1 MGAELL
7 ALPPLTALR
16 NTILMHFGRW
26 LNLLCLSFLLGGCAS
41 VSPTSTP
48 ATLDHVLAD
57 PALNGATVS
66 LMVRDARSGTTL
78 YQHNPRS
85 RLIPASNL
93 KLLTTAAAMD
103 VLGPQYRFSTQL
115 LSNGTRQGERLTGNL
130 YLRGLGDPT
139 TQFADY
145 QALAAQLASQGVRQ
159 VQGDLVFDDTFFDA
173 ERLGVD
179 WAHDDESTYYGA
191 QISALTV
198 SPNTDFDAGTLLITA
213 TAPIAPGQP
222 VNVVVSPATDY
233 VQLSNRAVSGAGNSY
248 AITRQHGTNL
258 LQLTG
263 ALAPGKQSR
272 QWVSVWE
279 PTQLVAN
286 LFEQALAQQGIQ
298 VLGRRVIGGASPATA
313 TVLAEHQ
320 SAPLQDLI
328 APLLKLSNNNM
339 SEALLKAMGRKTA
352 NAGTAAAGVAAVAAF
367 MQRQGLD
374 PATLRQ
380 VDGSGLSRRNL
391 VSSQHLTDLL
401 LATAKQPWFGAW
413 YAALPIAGNADR
425 MTGGS
430 LRYRLRGTAA
440 QNNLHAKTGSM
451 AGVSSLSGY
460 ITDAEGRRLVFSMI
474 SNNYV
479 SDAAPV
485 RALEN
490 RVALA
495 LTQWRD

>member
-1 MGAELL
+1 
-7 ALPPLTALR
+7 
-16 NTILMHFGRW
+16 MHFGRW
-26 LNLLCLSFLLGGCAS
+26 LHLLGLIFLLGGCAS
-41 VSPTSTP
+41 VSQPSTP
-48 ATLDHVLAD
+48 TTLERLLAD

-66 LMVRDARSGTTL
+66 LMVRDARSGSTL
-78 YQHNPRS
+78 YQHNPRT

-103 VLGPQYRFSTQL
+103 VLGPQYRFATQL
-115 LSNGTRQGERLTGNL
+115 LSNGPQQGEHLTGNL

-159 VQGDLVFDDTFFDA
+159 VRGDLVFDDSFFDA

-179 WAHDDESTYYGA
+179 WAQDDESTYYGA

-198 SPNTDFDAGTLLITA
+198 SPNADFDAGTLIVTA
-213 TAPIAPGQP
+213 KAPVIAGQP
-222 VNVVVSPATDY
+222 VTVSLSPPTDY
-233 VQLSNRAVSGAGNSY
+233 VQLSNHAVSGPGDSY
-248 AITRQHGTNL
+248 GITRQHGTNL

-263 ALAPGKQSR
+263 TLAPGKQSR

-279 PTQLVAN
+279 PTQLVAT
-286 LFEQALAQQGIQ
+286 LFEQALAQQGIE
-298 VLGRRVIGGASPATA
+298 VLGRRVIGGASPGTA
-313 TVLAEHQ
+313 RVLAEHQ
-320 SAPLQDLI
+320 SAPLQALI
-328 APLLKLSNNNM
+328 TPLLKLSNNNM
-339 SEALLKAMGRKTA
+339 SEALLKAMGRKTV
-352 NAGTAAAGVAAVAAF
+352 NAGTAQAGAAAVAAF
-367 MQRQGLD
+367 MRRQGLD
-374 PATLRQ
+374 PATLVQ

-391 VSSQHLTDLL
+391 VSSQNLTDLL
-401 LATAKQPWFGAW
+401 LATARQPWFDAW
-413 YAALPIAGNADR
+413 YSALPIAGNTDR

-440 QNNLHAKTGSM
+440 ENNLHAKTGSM

-460 ITDAEGRRLVFSMI
+460 ITDAQGRRLVFSMI
-474 SNNYV
+474 SNNYL
-479 SDAAPV
+479 SDAAPI

-495 LTQWRD
+495 LTQWHD

>member
-1 MGAELL
+1 
-7 ALPPLTALR
+7 
-16 NTILMHFGRW
+16 MHFGRW
-26 LNLLCLSFLLGGCAS
+26 LHLLGLIFLLGGCAS
-41 VSPTSTP
+41 VSQPSTP
-48 ATLDHVLAD
+48 TTLERLLAD

-66 LMVRDARSGTTL
+66 LMVRDARSGSTL
-78 YQHNPRS
+78 YQHNPRT

-103 VLGPQYRFSTQL
+103 VLGPQYRFATQL
-115 LSNGTRQGERLTGNL
+115 LSNGPQQGERLTGNL

-159 VQGDLVFDDTFFDA
+159 VQGDLVFDDSFFDA

-179 WAHDDESTYYGA
+179 WAQDDESTYYGA

-198 SPNTDFDAGTLLITA
+198 SPNADFDAGTLIVTA
-213 TAPIAPGQP
+213 KAPVIAGQP
-222 VNVVVSPATDY
+222 VTVSLSPPTDY
-233 VQLSNRAVSGAGNSY
+233 VKLSNHAVSGPGDSY
-248 AITRQHGTNL
+248 GITRQHGTNL

-263 ALAPGKQSR
+263 TLAPGKQSR

-279 PTQLVAN
+279 PTQLVAT
-286 LFEQALAQQGIQ
+286 LFEQALAQQGIE
-298 VLGRRVIGGASPATA
+298 VLGRRVIGGASPGAA
-313 TVLAEHQ
+313 RVLAEHQ
-320 SAPLQDLI
+320 SAPLQALI
-328 APLLKLSNNNM
+328 TPLLKLSNNNM
-339 SEALLKAMGRKTA
+339 SEALLKAMGRKTV
-352 NAGTAAAGVAAVAAF
+352 NAGTAQAGAAAVAAF
-367 MQRQGLD
+367 MRRQGLD
-374 PATLRQ
+374 PATLVQ

-391 VSSQHLTDLL
+391 VSSQNLTDLL
-401 LATAKQPWFGAW
+401 LATARQPWFDAW
-413 YAALPIAGNADR
+413 YSALPIAGNTDR

-440 QNNLHAKTGSM
+440 ENNLHAKTGSM

-460 ITDAEGRRLVFSMI
+460 ITDAHGRRLVFSMI
-474 SNNYV
+474 SNNYL
-479 SDAAPV
+479 SDAAPI

-495 LTQWRD
+495 LTQWHD

>member
-1 MGAELL
+1 M
-7 ALPPLTALR
+7 
-16 NTILMHFGRW
+16 
-26 LNLLCLSFLLGGCAS
+26 
-41 VSPTSTP
+41 
-48 ATLDHVLAD
+48 AD
-57 PALNGATVS
+57 PVLNGATVS
-66 LMVRDARSGTTL
+66 VMVRDARSGSTL
-78 YQHNPRS
+78 YQHNPRT

-103 VLGPQYRFSTQL
+103 VLGPHYRFSTQL
-115 LSNGTRQGERLTGNL
+115 LSNGTQQGERLAGNL

-159 VQGDLVFDDTFFDA
+159 VQGDLVFDDTWFDA

-179 WAHDDESTYYGA
+179 WAQDDESTYYGA

-198 SPNTDFDAGTLLITA
+198 SPNTDFDAGTLLVTA
-213 TAPIAPGQP
+213 KAPVALGQP
-222 VNVVVSPATDY
+222 VNVVVSPSTDY
-233 VQLSNRAVSGAGNSY
+233 VQLSNRAISGPGNSY

-258 LQLTG
+258 LQLSG

-286 LFEQALAQQGIQ
+286 LFEQALVQQGIQ

-328 APLLKLSNNNM
+328 TPLLKLSNNNM

-374 PATLRQ
+374 PATLNQ

-391 VSSQHLTDLL
+391 VSAQNLTDLL
-401 LATAKQPWFGAW
+401 LAASKQPWFDAW
-413 YAALPIAGNADR
+413 YSALPIAGNADR

-440 QNNLHAKTGSM
+440 ENNLHAKTGSM

-479 SDAAPV
+479 SDAAPI

-490 RVALA
+490 RLALA
-495 LTQWRD
+495 LAQWHD

>member
-1 MGAELL
+1 
-7 ALPPLTALR
+7 
-16 NTILMHFGRW
+16 
-26 LNLLCLSFLLGGCAS
+26 
-41 VSPTSTP
+41 
-48 ATLDHVLAD
+48 
-57 PALNGATVS
+57 
-66 LMVRDARSGTTL
+66 MVRDARSGSTL
-78 YQHNPRS
+78 YQHNPRT
-85 RLIPASNL
+85 RLVPASNL

-115 LSNGTRQGERLTGNL
+115 LSDGPQQGERLTGNL

-139 TQFADY
+139 TQFSDY

-159 VQGDLVFDDTFFDA
+159 VQGDLVFDDTWFDA

-179 WAHDDESTYYGA
+179 WAQDDESTYYGA

-198 SPNTDFDAGTLLITA
+198 SPNTDFDAGTLIVTA
-213 TAPIAPGQP
+213 KASVISGQP
-222 VNVVVSPATDY
+222 VTVSISPPTDY
-233 VQLSNRAVSGAGNSY
+233 VQLSNRAISGPGNSY
-248 AITRQHGTNL
+248 GITRQHGTNV

-298 VLGRRVIGGASPATA
+298 VMGRRVIGGASPATA
-313 TVLAEHQ
+313 RVLAEHQ
-320 SAPLQDLI
+320 SAPLQALI
-328 APLLKLSNNNM
+328 TPLLKLSNNNM

-352 NAGTAAAGVAAVAAF
+352 NAGTAQAGVAAVAAF
-367 MQRQGLD
+367 MKRQGMH
-374 PATLRQ
+374 PSTLVQ

-391 VSSQHLTDLL
+391 VSSQNLTDLL
-401 LATAKQPWFGAW
+401 LATAKQPWFEAW
-413 YAALPIAGNADR
+413 YSALPIAGNADR

-440 QNNLHAKTGSM
+440 ENNLHGKTGSM

-479 SDAAPV
+479 SDAAPI

-490 RVALA
+490 RVVQA
-495 LTQWRD
+495 LTQWHD

>member
-1 MGAELL
+1 
-7 ALPPLTALR
+7 
-16 NTILMHFGRW
+16 MHFGRW
-26 LNLLCLSFLLGGCAS
+26 LHLLCLSFLLGGCAS

-48 ATLDHVLAD
+48 ATLEQLLAD

-66 LMVRDARSGTTL
+66 LMVRDARSGSTL
-78 YQHNPRS
+78 YQHNSRT

-115 LSNGTRQGERLTGNL
+115 LSNGTLQGERLTGNL
-130 YLRGLGDPT
+130 YLKGLGDPT

-145 QALAAQLASQGVRQ
+145 QALAAQLAAQGVRQ

-198 SPNTDFDAGTLLITA
+198 SPNTDFDAGTLLVTA
-213 TAPIAPGQP
+213 KAPSGVGQP
-222 VNVVVSPATDY
+222 VSVVVSPSTDY
-233 VQLSNRAVSGAGNSY
+233 VQLSNRAVSGPGNNY
-248 AITRQHGTNL
+248 GITRQHGTNL

-263 ALAPGKQSR
+263 TLAPGKQSR

-286 LFEQALAQQGIQ
+286 LFEQRCEQCLQRRRLMLGQHPGRDRACATDHTPPQHLNALLRQ
-298 VLGRRVIGGASPATA
+298 R
-313 TVLAEHQ
+313 
-320 SAPLQDLI
+320 
-328 APLLKLSNNNM
+328 LLKLSNNNM
-339 SEALLKAMGRKTA
+339 SEAFLKAMGRKA
-352 NAGTAAAGVAAVAAF
+352 SNAGTAQAGVAAVADF
-367 MQRQGLD
+367 MRRQGLD
-374 PATLRQ
+374 PMTLSQ

-391 VSSQHLTDLL
+391 VSSQNLTDLL
-401 LATAKQPWFGAW
+401 LATAKQPWFEAW
-413 YAALPIAGNADR
+413 YNALPIAGNTDR
-425 MTGGS
+425 ISGGS
-430 LRYRLRGTAA
+430 LRYRLRGTPAE
-440 QNNLHAKTGSM
+440 NNLHAKTGSM

-460 ITDAEGRRLVFSMI
+460 ITDAQGRRLVFSMI
-474 SNNYV
+474 SNNYL
-479 SDAAPV
+479 STAAPI

-495 LTQWRD
+495 LVQWHD

>member
-1 MGAELL
+1 
-7 ALPPLTALR
+7 
-16 NTILMHFGRW
+16 MHFGRW
-26 LNLLCLSFLLGGCAS
+26 LHLLCLSILLGGCAS
-41 VSPTSTP
+41 VSQPSTSS
-48 ATLDHVLAD
+48 TLDRLLAD

-66 LMVRDARSGTTL
+66 VMVRDARSGGTL
-78 YQHNPRS
+78 YQHNPRT

-103 VLGPQYRFSTQL
+103 VLGPQYRFATQL
-115 LSNGTRQGERLTGNL
+115 LSNGPQQGERLTGNL

-159 VQGDLVFDDTFFDA
+159 VQGDLVFDDSFFDA

-179 WAHDDESTYYGA
+179 WAQDDESTYYGA

-198 SPNTDFDAGTLLITA
+198 SPNADFDAGTLIVTA
-213 TAPIAPGQP
+213 KAPVIAGQP
-222 VNVVVSPATDY
+222 VTVSLSPPTDY
-233 VQLSNRAVSGAGNSY
+233 VQLSNRAVSGPGNSY
-248 AITRQHGTNL
+248 GITRQHGTNL

-263 ALAPGKQSR
+263 TLAPGKQSR

-279 PTQLVAN
+279 PTQLVAH
-286 LFEQALAQQGIQ
+286 LFEQALAQQGIE
-298 VLGRRVIGGASPATA
+298 VLGRRVIGGASPGTA
-313 TVLAEHQ
+313 RVLAEHQ
-320 SAPLQDLI
+320 SAPLQALI
-328 APLLKLSNNNM
+328 TPLLKLSNNNM

-374 PATLRQ
+374 PATLSQ

-391 VSSQHLTDLL
+391 VSAQNLADLL
-401 LATAKQPWFGAW
+401 LVSARQPWFDAW
-413 YAALPIAGNADR
+413 YNALPIAGNADR

-440 QNNLHAKTGSM
+440 ENNLHAKTGSM
-451 AGVSSLSGY
+451 GGVSSLSGY
-460 ITDAEGRRLVFSMI
+460 LTDAGGRKLVFSMLT
-474 SNNYV
+474 NNYV
-479 SDAAPV
+479 VAGAQV
-485 RALEN
+485 KALED
-490 RVALA
+490 RVAVALA
-495 LTQWRD
+495 RSDE

>member
-1 MGAELL
+1 
-7 ALPPLTALR
+7 
-16 NTILMHFGRW
+16 MHFGRW
-26 LNLLCLSFLLGGCAS
+26 LHPLTLLAGLSLLLGGCAS
-41 VSPTSTP
+41 VSQTSM
-48 ATLDHVLAD
+48 ATLDHLLAD

-66 LMVRDARSGTTL
+66 LMVRDARSGSTL
-78 YQHNPRS
+78 YQHNPRT

-103 VLGPQYRFSTQL
+103 VLGPQYRFATQL
-115 LSNGTRQGERLTGNL
+115 LSNGAQQGDRLTGNL

-139 TQFADY
+139 MQFADY
-145 QALAAQLASQGVRQ
+145 QALAAQLASLGVRQ
-159 VQGDLVFDDTFFDA
+159 VQGDLVVDDTWFDA

-179 WAHDDESTYYGA
+179 WAQDDESTYYGA

-198 SPNTDFDAGTLLITA
+198 SPNADFDAGTLLVTA
-213 TAPIAPGQP
+213 KAPVTVGQP
-222 VNVVVSPATDY
+222 VSVEISPATDY
-233 VQLSNRAVSGAGNSY
+233 VQLSNRAVSGPGNTY
-248 AITRQHGTNL
+248 GITRQHGTNL
-258 LQLTG
+258 LQLSG

-298 VLGRRVIGGASPATA
+298 VMDRRVIGGASPASA
-313 TVLAEHQ
+313 LLLAEHQ
-320 SAPLQDLI
+320 SAPLRQLI
-328 APLLKLSNNNM
+328 TPLLKLSNNNM

-352 NAGTAAAGVAAVAAF
+352 NAGTAQAGVAAVAAF
-367 MQRQGLD
+367 MKRQGMD
-374 PATLRQ
+374 PATLSQ

-391 VSSQHLTDLL
+391 VSSQNLTDVL
-401 LATAKQPWFGAW
+401 LATAKQPWFDAW
-413 YAALPIAGNADR
+413 YNALPIAGNADR
-425 MTGGS
+425 LTGGS

-440 QNNLHAKTGSM
+440 ANNLHAKTGSM

-460 ITDAEGRRLVFSMI
+460 ITDAGGRRLVFSMI

-479 SDAAPV
+479 SDAAPI

-490 RVALA
+490 CLAVALS
-495 LTQWRD
+495 QWHD

>member
-1 MGAELL
+1 MQL
-7 ALPPLTALR
+7 
-16 NTILMHFGRW
+16 GRW
-26 LNLLCLSFLLGGCAS
+26 MHASAMLAGLSFLLGGCAS
-41 VSPTSTP
+41 VSPTSTS
-48 ATLDHVLAD
+48 ATLEHLLTD

-66 LMVRDARSGTTL
+66 LTVRDAHSGSTL
-78 YQHNPRS
+78 YQHNPRT

-93 KLLTTAAAMD
+93 KLLTTAAAME
-103 VLGPQYRFSTQL
+103 VLGPDYRFSTQL
-115 LSNGTRQGERLTGNL
+115 LSNGRQQGEVLAGNL

-139 TQFADY
+139 LQFADY

-159 VQGDLVFDDTFFDA
+159 VQGDLVFDDTWFDG

-179 WAHDDESTYYGA
+179 WSQDDESTYYGA

-198 SPNTDFDAGTLLITA
+198 SPNTDFDAGTLQVTA
-213 TAPIAPGQP
+213 KAPVMVGQP
-222 VNVVVSPATDY
+222 VSVVVSPSTDY
-233 VQLSNRAVSGAGNSY
+233 VQLNNRAVSGPGNSY

-258 LQLTG
+258 LQLSG
-263 ALAPGKQSR
+263 ALAPGKQNR

-286 LFEQALAQQGIQ
+286 LFEQALAQQGIK

-313 TVLAEHQ
+313 TVLAEHR
-320 SAPLQDLI
+320 SAPLQTLI
-328 APLLKLSNNNM
+328 TPLLKLSNNSM
-339 SEALLKAMGRKTA
+339 SEVLLKAMGRKVS
-352 NAGTAAAGVAAVAAF
+352 NAGTAQAGVAAVADF
-367 MQRQGLD
+367 MRRQGLD
-374 PATLRQ
+374 PMTLSQ

-391 VSSQHLTDLL
+391 VSSQTLTDLL
-401 LATAKQPWFGAW
+401 LATSRQPWFDAW
-413 YAALPIAGNADR
+413 YNALPIAGNPDR

-440 QNNLHAKTGSM
+440 ENNLHAKTGSM

-460 ITDAEGRRLVFSMI
+460 ITDASGRRLVFSMV
-474 SNNYV
+474 SNNYL

-495 LTQWRD
+495 LTQWHD

>member
-1 MGAELL
+1 MRL
-7 ALPPLTALR
+7 
-16 NTILMHFGRW
+16 GRW
-26 LNLLCLSFLLGGCAS
+26 IHASALVLGVGLLLGGCATPS
-41 VSPTSTP
+41 TTSSGRI
-48 ATLDHVLAD
+48 LDQLLAD

-66 LMVRDARSGTTL
+66 LMVRDARSGNTL
-78 YQHNPRS
+78 YQYNPRT

-93 KLLTTAAAMD
+93 KLLTTAAAMG

-115 LSNGTRQGERLTGNL
+115 LSNGTQQGERLAGNL
-130 YLRGLGDPT
+130 YLKGLGDPT

-145 QALAAQLASQGVRQ
+145 QALAAQLAGQGVRQ
-159 VQGDLVFDDTFFDA
+159 VQGDLIFDDTFFDA

-179 WAHDDESTYYGA
+179 WAQDDESTYYGA

-198 SPNTDFDAGTLLITA
+198 SPNTDFDAGTLLVTA
-213 TAPIAPGQP
+213 KAPAMVGQP
-222 VNVVVSPATDY
+222 VSVVVSPSTDY
-233 VQLSNRAVSGAGNSY
+233 VQLNNRAVSGPGNNY
-248 AITRQHGTNL
+248 GITRQHGTNL

-298 VLGRRVIGGASPATA
+298 VLGRRVIGGVTPVTA
-313 TVLAEHQ
+313 RVLAEHQ
-320 SAPLQDLI
+320 SAPLQALI
-328 APLLKLSNNNM
+328 TPLLKLSNNNM
-339 SEALLKAMGRKTA
+339 SEALLKAMGRKVS
-352 NAGTAAAGVAAVAAF
+352 NVGTAQAGVAAVADF
-367 MQRQGLD
+367 MRRQGLD
-374 PATLRQ
+374 PMTLSQ

-391 VSSQHLTDLL
+391 VSSQNLTDLL
-401 LATAKQPWFGAW
+401 LVTAKQPWFDAW
-413 YAALPIAGNADR
+413 YNALPIAGNTDR
-425 MTGGS
+425 MSGGS

-440 QNNLHAKTGSM
+440 ENNLHAKTGSM

-460 ITDAEGRRLVFSMI
+460 ITDAQGRRLVFSMI
-474 SNNYV
+474 SNNYL
-479 SDAAPV
+479 STAAPI

-495 LTQWRD
+495 LVQWHD

>member
-1 MGAELL
+1 
-7 ALPPLTALR
+7 
-16 NTILMHFGRW
+16 MHFGRW
-26 LNLLCLSFLLGGCAS
+26 LHLLGLIFLLGGCAS
-41 VSPTSTP
+41 VSQPSTP
-48 ATLDHVLAD
+48 TTLERLLAD

-66 LMVRDARSGTTL
+66 LMVRDARSGSTL
-78 YQHNPRS
+78 YQHNPRT

-103 VLGPQYRFSTQL
+103 VLGPQYRFATQL
-115 LSNGTRQGERLTGNL
+115 LSNGPQQGERLTGNL

-159 VQGDLVFDDTFFDA
+159 VQGDLVFDDSFFDA

-179 WAHDDESTYYGA
+179 WAQDDESTYYGA

-198 SPNTDFDAGTLLITA
+198 SPNADFDAGTLIVTA
-213 TAPIAPGQP
+213 KAPVIAGQP
-222 VNVVVSPATDY
+222 VTVSLSPPTDY
-233 VQLSNRAVSGAGNSY
+233 VQLSNHAVSGPGDSY
-248 AITRQHGTNL
+248 GITRQHGTNL

-263 ALAPGKQSR
+263 TLAPGKQSR

-279 PTQLVAN
+279 PTQLVAT
-286 LFEQALAQQGIQ
+286 LFEQALAQQGIE
-298 VLGRRVIGGASPATA
+298 VLGRRVIGGASPEAA
-313 TVLAEHQ
+313 RVLAEHQ
-320 SAPLQDLI
+320 SAPLQALI
-328 APLLKLSNNNM
+328 TPLLKLSNNNM
-339 SEALLKAMGRKTA
+339 SEALLKAMGRKTV
-352 NAGTAAAGVAAVAAF
+352 NAGTAQAGAAAVAAF
-367 MQRQGLD
+367 MRRQGLD
-374 PATLRQ
+374 PATLVQ

-391 VSSQHLTDLL
+391 VSSQNLTDLL
-401 LATAKQPWFGAW
+401 LATARQPWFDAW
-413 YAALPIAGNADR
+413 YSALPIAGNADR

-440 QNNLHAKTGSM
+440 ENNLHAKTGSM

-460 ITDAEGRRLVFSMI
+460 ITDAQGRRLVFSMI
-474 SNNYV
+474 SNNYL
-479 SDAAPV
+479 SEAAPI

-495 LTQWRD
+495 LTQWHD

>member
-1 MGAELL
+1 
-7 ALPPLTALR
+7 
-16 NTILMHFGRW
+16 MHFGRW
-26 LNLLCLSFLLGGCAS
+26 LHLLCLSVLLGGCAS
-41 VSPTSTP
+41 VSPPSTP
-48 ATLDHVLAD
+48 STLDHLLAD

-66 LMVRDARSGTTL
+66 VMVRDARSGSTL
-78 YQHNPRS
+78 YQHNPRT

-115 LSNGTRQGERLTGNL
+115 LSNGTQQGGRLAGNL

-159 VQGDLVFDDTFFDA
+159 VQGDLVFDDTWFDA

-179 WAHDDESTYYGA
+179 WAQDDESTYYGA

-198 SPNTDFDAGTLLITA
+198 SPNTDFDAGTLLVTA
-213 TAPIAPGQP
+213 KAPVALGQP
-222 VNVVVSPATDY
+222 VNVVVSPSTDY
-233 VQLSNRAVSGAGNSY
+233 VQLSNRAISGPGNSY

-258 LQLTG
+258 LQLSG

-313 TVLAEHQ
+313 TVVAEHQ

-328 APLLKLSNNNM
+328 TPLLKLSNNNM

-374 PATLRQ
+374 PATLSQ

-391 VSSQHLTDLL
+391 VSAQNLTDLL
-401 LATAKQPWFGAW
+401 LAASKQPWFDAW
-413 YAALPIAGNADR
+413 YSAFPIAGNADR

-440 QNNLHAKTGSM
+440 ENNLHAKTGSM

-479 SDAAPV
+479 SDAAPI

-490 RVALA
+490 RLALA
-495 LTQWRD
+495 LAQWHD

>member
-1 MGAELL
+1 
-7 ALPPLTALR
+7 
-16 NTILMHFGRW
+16 MHFGRW
-26 LNLLCLSFLLGGCAS
+26 LHLLCLSVLLGGCAS
-41 VSPTSTP
+41 VLQPSTSS
-48 ATLDHVLAD
+48 TLDHLLAD

-66 LMVRDARSGTTL
+66 VMVRDARSGSTL
-78 YQHNPRS
+78 YQHNPRA

-115 LSNGTRQGERLTGNL
+115 LSNGTQQGERLAGNL

-159 VQGDLVFDDTFFDA
+159 VQGDLVFDDTWFDA

-179 WAHDDESTYYGA
+179 WAQDDESTYYGA

-198 SPNTDFDAGTLLITA
+198 SPNTDFDAGTLLVTA
-213 TAPIAPGQP
+213 KAPVALGQP
-222 VNVVVSPATDY
+222 VSVVVSPSTDY
-233 VQLSNRAVSGAGNSY
+233 VQLSNRAVSGPGNSY
-248 AITRQHGTNL
+248 GITRQHGTNL

-298 VLGRRVIGGASPATA
+298 VLGRRVIGGVSPTTA
-313 TVLAEHQ
+313 TLLAEHQ
-320 SAPLQDLI
+320 SAPLQALI
-328 APLLKLSNNNM
+328 TPLLKLSNNNM

-374 PATLRQ
+374 PATLSQ

-391 VSSQHLTDLL
+391 VSAQNLTDLL
-401 LATAKQPWFGAW
+401 LVTAKQPWFDAW
-413 YAALPIAGNADR
+413 YNALPIAGNADR

-440 QNNLHAKTGSM
+440 ENNLHAKTGSM
-451 AGVSSLSGY
+451 ASVSSLSGY
-460 ITDAEGRRLVFSMI
+460 ITDAQGRRLVFSMI

-490 RVALA
+490 RLALA
-495 LTQWRD
+495 LAQWHD

>member
-1 MGAELL
+1 
-7 ALPPLTALR
+7 
-16 NTILMHFGRW
+16 MHFGRW
-26 LNLLCLSFLLGGCAS
+26 LHPLTLLAGLSLLLGGCAS
-41 VSPTSTP
+41 VSQTSMG
-48 ATLDHVLAD
+48 TLDHLLAD

-66 LMVRDARSGTTL
+66 LMVRDARSGSTL
-78 YQHNPRS
+78 YQHNPRT

-103 VLGPQYRFSTQL
+103 VLGPQYRFATQL
-115 LSNGTRQGERLTGNL
+115 LSNGAQQGDRLTGNL

-139 TQFADY
+139 LQFADY
-145 QALAAQLASQGVRQ
+145 QALAAQLASLGVRQ
-159 VQGDLVFDDTFFDA
+159 VQGDLVVDDTWFDA

-179 WAHDDESTYYGA
+179 WAQDDESTYYGA

-198 SPNTDFDAGTLLITA
+198 SPNADFDAGTLLVTA
-213 TAPIAPGQP
+213 KAPVTLGQP
-222 VNVVVSPATDY
+222 VSVEISPATDY
-233 VQLSNRAVSGAGNSY
+233 VQLSNRAVSGPGNTY
-248 AITRQHGTNL
+248 GITRQHGTNL
-258 LQLTG
+258 LQLSG

-298 VLGRRVIGGASPATA
+298 VMGRRVIGGASPTTA
-313 TVLAEHQ
+313 LLLAEHH
-320 SAPLQDLI
+320 SAPLQELI
-328 APLLKLSNNNM
+328 TPLLKLSNNNM

-352 NAGTAAAGVAAVAAF
+352 DAGTAQAGVAAVAAF
-367 MQRQGLD
+367 MKRQGMD
-374 PATLRQ
+374 PATLSQ

-391 VSSQHLTDLL
+391 VSSQNLTDVL
-401 LATAKQPWFGAW
+401 LATAKQPWFEAW
-413 YAALPIAGNADR
+413 YNALPIAGNADR
-425 MTGGS
+425 LTGGS

-440 QNNLHAKTGSM
+440 ANNLHAKTGSM

-460 ITDAEGRRLVFSMI
+460 ITDAGGRRLVFSMI

-479 SDAAPV
+479 SDAAPI

-490 RVALA
+490 RLA
-495 LTQWRD
+495 VTLSQWHD

>member
-1 MGAELL
+1 MPMHLGKWLHTGTLL
-7 ALPPLTALR
+7 LVL
-16 NTILMHFGRW
+16 G
-26 LNLLCLSFLLGGCAS
+26 FLLGGCAS
-41 VSPTSTP
+41 VSSTSTP
-48 ATLDHVLAD
+48 ATLDRLLAD

-66 LMVRDARSGTTL
+66 LMVRDARSGSTL
-78 YQHNPRS
+78 YQHNPRT

-115 LSNGTRQGERLTGNL
+115 LSNGTRQGERLSGNL

-145 QALAAQLASQGVRQ
+145 QALAARLASQGVRQ
-159 VQGDLVFDDTFFDA
+159 VQGDLVFDDTWFDA

-179 WAHDDESTYYGA
+179 WAQDDESTYYAA

-198 SPNTDFDAGTLLITA
+198 SPNSDFDAGTLLVTA
-213 TAPIAPGQP
+213 QAPVMIGQP
-222 VNVVVSPATDY
+222 VNVAVSPATDY
-233 VQLSNRAVSGAGNSY
+233 VHLNNRAVSGPANNY

-263 ALAPGKQSR
+263 TLAPGTRSR

-286 LFEQALAQQGIQ
+286 LFEQALAQQGIS
-298 VLGRRVIGGASPATA
+298 VLGRRIIGAATPATA
-313 TVLAEHQ
+313 TVVAEHQ
-320 SAPLQDLI
+320 SAPLQELI
-328 APLLKLSNNNM
+328 TPLLKLSNNNM
-339 SEALLKAMGRKTA
+339 SEALLKAMGRQTA
-352 NAGTAAAGVAAVAAF
+352 NAGTAEAGVAAVAGF
-367 MQRQGLD
+367 MRRQGLD
-374 PATLRQ
+374 PATLSQ

-391 VSSQHLTDLL
+391 VSSQNLTDLL
-401 LATAKQPWFGAW
+401 LATARQPWFEAW
-413 YAALPIAGNADR
+413 YNALPIAGNSDR

-440 QNNLHAKTGSM
+440 ENNLHAKTGSM

-460 ITDAEGRRLVFSMI
+460 LTDGEGRRLVFSMI

-479 SDAAPV
+479 SDAAPI

-490 RVALA
+490 RLALA
-495 LTQWRD
+495 LAQWHH

>member
-1 MGAELL
+1 
-7 ALPPLTALR
+7 
-16 NTILMHFGRW
+16 
-26 LNLLCLSFLLGGCAS
+26 
-41 VSPTSTP
+41 
-48 ATLDHVLAD
+48 
-57 PALNGATVS
+57 
-66 LMVRDARSGTTL
+66 MVRDARSGSTL
-78 YQHNPRS
+78 YQHNPRT
-85 RLIPASNL
+85 RLVPASNL

-115 LSNGTRQGERLTGNL
+115 LSDGPQQGERLTGNL

-139 TQFADY
+139 TQFSDY

-159 VQGDLVFDDTFFDA
+159 VQGDLVFDDTWFDA

-179 WAHDDESTYYGA
+179 WAQDDESTYYGA

-198 SPNTDFDAGTLLITA
+198 SPNTDFDAGTLIVTA
-213 TAPIAPGQP
+213 KASVISGQP
-222 VNVVVSPATDY
+222 VTVSISPPTDY
-233 VQLSNRAVSGAGNSY
+233 VQLSNRAISGPGNSY
-248 AITRQHGTNL
+248 GITRQHGTNV

-298 VLGRRVIGGASPATA
+298 VMGRRVIGGASPATA
-313 TVLAEHQ
+313 RVLAEHQ
-320 SAPLQDLI
+320 SAPLQALI
-328 APLLKLSNNNM
+328 TPLLKLSNNNM

-352 NAGTAAAGVAAVAAF
+352 NAGTAQAGVAAVAAF
-367 MQRQGLD
+367 MKRQGMH
-374 PATLRQ
+374 PSTLVQ

-391 VSSQHLTDLL
+391 VSSQNLTDLL
-401 LATAKQPWFGAW
+401 LATAKQPWFEAW
-413 YAALPIAGNADR
+413 YNALPIAGNADR

-440 QNNLHAKTGSM
+440 ENNLHAKTGSM

-479 SDAAPV
+479 SDAAPI

-490 RVALA
+490 RVVQA
-495 LTQWRD
+495 LTQWHD

>member
-1 MGAELL
+1 
-7 ALPPLTALR
+7 
-16 NTILMHFGRW
+16 MHFGRW
-26 LNLLCLSFLLGGCAS
+26 LHPLTLLAGLSLLLGGCAS
-41 VSPTSTP
+41 VSQTSM
-48 ATLDHVLAD
+48 ASLDHLLAD

-66 LMVRDARSGTTL
+66 LMVRDARSGSTL
-78 YQHNPRS
+78 YQHNPRT

-103 VLGPQYRFSTQL
+103 VLGPQYRFATQL
-115 LSNGTRQGERLTGNL
+115 LSNGAQQGDRLTGNL

-139 TQFADY
+139 MQFADY
-145 QALAAQLASQGVRQ
+145 QALAAQLASLGVRQ
-159 VQGDLVFDDTFFDA
+159 VQGDLVVDDTWFDA

-179 WAHDDESTYYGA
+179 WAQDDESTYYGA

-198 SPNTDFDAGTLLITA
+198 SPNADFDAGTLLVTA
-213 TAPIAPGQP
+213 KAPVTVGQP
-222 VNVVVSPATDY
+222 VSVEISPATDY
-233 VQLSNRAVSGAGNSY
+233 VQLSNRAVSGPGNTY
-248 AITRQHGTNL
+248 GITRQHGTNL
-258 LQLTG
+258 LQLSG

-298 VLGRRVIGGASPATA
+298 VMGRRVIGGASPASA
-313 TVLAEHQ
+313 LLLAEHQ
-320 SAPLQDLI
+320 SAPLQQLI
-328 APLLKLSNNNM
+328 TPLLKLSNNNM

-352 NAGTAAAGVAAVAAF
+352 NAGTAQAGVAAVAAF
-367 MQRQGLD
+367 MKRQGMD
-374 PATLRQ
+374 PATLSQ

-391 VSSQHLTDLL
+391 VSSQNLTDVL
-401 LATAKQPWFGAW
+401 LATAKQPWFDAW
-413 YAALPIAGNADR
+413 YNALPIAGNADR
-425 MTGGS
+425 LTGGS

-440 QNNLHAKTGSM
+440 ANNLHAKTGSM

-460 ITDAEGRRLVFSMI
+460 ITDAGGRRLVFSMI

-479 SDAAPV
+479 SDAAPI

-490 RVALA
+490 RLAVALS
-495 LTQWRD
+495 QWHD

>member
-1 MGAELL
+1 M
-7 ALPPLTALR
+7 P
-16 NTILMHFGRW
+16 FGRW
-26 LNLLCLSFLLGGCAS
+26 IHLLCLSVLLGGCAS
-41 VSPTSTP
+41 VSTTSTP
-48 ATLDHVLAD
+48 ATLDQLLAD
-57 PALNGATVS
+57 PAFNGATVS
-66 LMVRDARSGTTL
+66 VMVRDARNGDTL
-78 YQHNPRS
+78 YQHNPRT

-93 KLLTTAAAMD
+93 KLLTTAAALD

-115 LSNGTRQGERLTGNL
+115 LSNGTQQGERLTGNL
-130 YLRGLGDPT
+130 YLKGLGDPT

-145 QALAAQLASQGVRQ
+145 QALAAQLAGQGVRQ
-159 VQGDLVFDDTFFDA
+159 IQGDLVFDDTFFDA

-179 WAHDDESTYYGA
+179 WAQDDESTYYGA

-198 SPNTDFDAGTLLITA
+198 SPNTDFDAGTLLVTA
-213 TAPIAPGQP
+213 KAPAVVGQP
-222 VNVVVSPATDY
+222 VSVMLSPSTDY
-233 VQLSNRAVSGAGNSY
+233 VQLSNRAVSGPGNNY
-248 AITRQHGTNL
+248 GITRQHGTNL

-298 VLGRRVIGGASPATA
+298 VMGRRVIGGASPVTA
-313 TVLAEHQ
+313 RVLAEHQ
-320 SAPLQDLI
+320 SAPLQELI
-328 APLLKLSNNNM
+328 TPLLKLSNNNM
-339 SEALLKAMGRKTA
+339 SEALLKAMGRKASNT
-352 NAGTAAAGVAAVAAF
+352 GTAQAGVAAVADF
-367 MQRQGLD
+367 MRHQGLD
-374 PATLRQ
+374 PMTLSQ

-391 VSSQHLTDLL
+391 VSSQNLTDLL
-401 LATAKQPWFGAW
+401 LATAKQPWFEAW
-413 YAALPIAGNADR
+413 YTALPIAGNPDR

-440 QNNLHAKTGSM
+440 ENNLHAKTGSM

-460 ITDAEGRRLVFSMI
+460 ITDADGRRLVFSMI
-474 SNNYV
+474 SNNYL
-479 SDAAPV
+479 SDAAPI

-495 LTQWRD
+495 LTQWHD

>member
-1 MGAELL
+1 
-7 ALPPLTALR
+7 
-16 NTILMHFGRW
+16 
-26 LNLLCLSFLLGGCAS
+26 
-41 VSPTSTP
+41 
-48 ATLDHVLAD
+48 
-57 PALNGATVS
+57 
-66 LMVRDARSGTTL
+66 MVRDARSGSTL
-78 YQHNPRS
+78 YQHNPRT
-85 RLIPASNL
+85 RLVPASNL

-115 LSNGTRQGERLTGNL
+115 LSDGSQQGERLTGNL

-145 QALAAQLASQGVRQ
+145 QALAAKLASQGVRQ
-159 VQGDLVFDDTFFDA
+159 VQGDLVFDDTWFDA

-179 WAHDDESTYYGA
+179 WAQDDESTYYGA

-198 SPNTDFDAGTLLITA
+198 SPNTDFDAGTLIVTA
-213 TAPIAPGQP
+213 KASVISGQP
-222 VNVVVSPATDY
+222 VNVSISPPTDY
-233 VQLSNRAVSGAGNSY
+233 VQLSNRAISGPGNSY
-248 AITRQHGTNL
+248 GITRQHGTNV

-298 VLGRRVIGGASPATA
+298 VMGRRVIGGASPATA
-313 TVLAEHQ
+313 RVLAEHQ
-320 SAPLQDLI
+320 SAPLQALI
-328 APLLKLSNNNM
+328 TPLLKLSNNNM

-352 NAGTAAAGVAAVAAF
+352 NAGTAQAGVAAVAAF
-367 MQRQGLD
+367 MKRQGMH
-374 PATLRQ
+374 PSTLVQ

-391 VSSQHLTDLL
+391 VSSQNLTDLL
-401 LATAKQPWFGAW
+401 LATAKQPWFEAW
-413 YAALPIAGNADR
+413 YNALPIAGNADR

-440 QNNLHAKTGSM
+440 ENNLHAKTGSM

-460 ITDAEGRRLVFSMI
+460 LTDGEGRRLVFSMI

-479 SDAAPV
+479 SDAAPI

-490 RVALA
+490 RLALA
-495 LTQWRD
+495 LAQWHH